1 MSQPPKGTERTSR
14 VARELP
20 PSGIR
25 RFFDLVIGVPDVI
38 TLGVGE
44 PDFATPWHIC
54 DAMLHALRRGHTS
67 YTSNHG
73 LLELRQEISRM
84 LERDYGVEYSP
95 EREIVVTAGVS
106 EALDVLLRAILDP
119 GDEVIVPEPCYV
131 AYKACVLL
139 AGGRPVVVETR
150 SADGWTLCP
159 EAVQAAVSPRTKAL
173 LIGYPNNPT
182 GAVMT
187 REQLQQIVDVA
198 AQAGLLLI
206 SDEIYGRLTYE
217 GTHTCVP
224 GLSGAWERTVLLD
237 GFSKAYAMTGWRIGF
252 AAGPADIIE
261 AMVRIH
267 AYTALCAPITGQIAA
282 IEALENG
289 AEAMA
294 GMVREFGQRR
304 RLFVKGLKDAGLSC
318 FEPKGAF
325 YTFPSIQ
332 HTGVSSEDF
341 CARLLQEEKVAVVP
355 GTAFGA
361 CGEGYV
367 RCTYA
372 NSFDALREAITRI
385 KRFVGRLTR

>member
-1 MSQPPKGTERTSR
+1 MSESSAPERTSR
-14 VARELP
+14 LVRELP

-25 RFFDLVIGVPDVI
+25 QFFELVVGVPDVI

-54 DAMLHALRRGHTS
+54 DAILHALRRGHTS
-67 YTSNHG
+67 YTSNYG
-73 LLELRQEISRM
+73 LLELRQEIAAM
-84 LERDYGVEYSP
+84 LERDYGVQYNP
-95 EREIVVTAGVS
+95 ESEIIVTAGVS
-106 EALDVLLRAILDP
+106 EALDVLLRAILNP

-131 AYKACVLL
+131 AYKACVSL

-150 SADGWTLCP
+150 SEDGWTLRP
-159 EAVQAAVSPRTKAL
+159 EAVREAVTARTRAL

-187 REQLQQIVDVA
+187 REQLQRIVDVA
-198 AQAGLLLI
+198 AEADLLLI

-224 GLSGAWERTVLLD
+224 GLSGAWERTVLLN

-261 AMVRIH
+261 AMVKIH
-267 AYTALCAPITGQIAA
+267 AYTALCAPITGQVAA
-282 IEALENG
+282 IEALRNG
-289 AEAMA
+289 AAAMA
-294 GMVREFGQRR
+294 SMAAEFDQRR
-304 RLFVKGLKDAGLSC
+304 RLVIRGLAEAGLSC

-325 YTFPSIQ
+325 YAFPSVTI
-332 HTGVSSEDF
+332 TGLSSEEF
-341 CARLLQEEKVAVVP
+341 CRRLLHEEKVAIVP
-355 GTAFGA
+355 GTAFGE

-372 NSFDALREAITRI
+372 NSFEALREALARL
-385 KRFVGRLTR
+385 KRFVSSHTR